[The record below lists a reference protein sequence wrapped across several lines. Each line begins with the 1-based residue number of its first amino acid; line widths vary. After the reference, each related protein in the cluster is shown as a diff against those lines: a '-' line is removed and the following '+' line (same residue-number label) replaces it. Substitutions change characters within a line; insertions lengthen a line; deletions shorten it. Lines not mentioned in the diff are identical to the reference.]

1 MGSDM
6 NDLAQRPHLRGLVRN
21 ALSNAARI
29 VAVSKAL
36 QQRVVE
42 LGIPPDRIIVQ
53 HNGVNGELFR
63 IRDRIETRKTLNLAE
78 DRKLVTFVGN
88 LVHEKGPDVLIEAV
102 GRLHAAGSTDVTL
115 AFIGEGAQKQALL
128 SRCLE
133 LGISNR
139 VTFVGR
145 RSPDDVALWLSA
157 SDVLCLPSRR
167 EGCPN
172 VVLEALASGRPV
184 VAAQVGGVPELLNEW
199 NGVMVPPDDPGK
211 LAEALSQALLRGWDA
226 SELRASVPTL
236 TWEDVGRTLHQVLV
250 QALREAAPNLSLPG
264 AFR

>member
-1 MGSDM
+1 M

-42 LGIPPDRIIVQ
+42 LRIPPDRIIVQ

-63 IRDRIETRKTLNLAE
+63 IRDRIETRKALNLAE
-78 DRKLVTFVGN
+78 DKKLVTFVGN

-145 RSPDDVALWLSA
+145 RSPDEVALWLSA
-157 SDVLCLPSRR
+157 SDALCLPSRR

-184 VAAQVGGVPELLNEW
+184 VAARVGGVPELLNER
-199 NGVMVPPDDPGK
+199 NGVMVPPDNPSD
-211 LAEALSQALLRGWDA
+211 LAGAIRHALKDSWNA
-226 SELRASVPTL
+226 SELRASVPAL
-236 TWEDVGRTLHQVLV
+236 TWEEVGRTLHGELSEAVHSH
-250 QALREAAPNLSLPG
+250 QARSP
-264 AFR
+264 RD